1 MLYLVAA
8 SLLWA
13 FSFGLIKGQLAGLD
27 PVAVAAN
34 RLLLAAVVF
43 VPLML
48 RRHLERPLIW
58 RAMALGVV
66 QFGLMYV
73 LYIASFA
80 WLPAWKVA
88 LFTIF
93 TPLYVVAMDDLA
105 RRRFTPRHLLAAS
118 AAVFG
123 AALVLQFDSSGTDWR
138 GILLLQGANLCFAW
152 GQLRYVGL
160 QKMAA
165 GRDASLI
172 GWMYLGAFLVT
183 GLAFLARSGGALPQ
197 YAQWTPS
204 ARWALL
210 YLGLLPTGLGFY
222 LWNRGAAR
230 TSAGVLAVANN
241 LKVPL
246 AVLVSWTVFG
256 ESAHFL
262 QVAASLAI
270 MVVGLALLAPQRTKR
285 SERSER

>member
-1 MLYLVAA
+1 MLFLLAA

-27 PVAVAAN
+27 PVAVAST

-43 VPLML
+43 APLML
-48 RRHLERPLIW
+48 RRPLERPLIW

-93 TPLYVVAMDDLA
+93 TPLYVVVMDDLA
-105 RRRFTPRHLLAAS
+105 RRRLTWRHLLAAG
-118 AAVFG
+118 AAVLG
-123 AALVLQFDSSGTDWR
+123 AALVLQGDPSGADWR

-152 GQLRYVGL
+152 GQLRFAGL

-230 TSAGVLAVANN
+230 TTAGVLAVANN

-246 AVLVSWTVFG
+246 AVLASWLVFG
-256 ESAHFL
+256 ESASYFR
-262 QVAASLAI
+262 AGA
-270 MVVGLALLAPQRTKR
+270 GLAVMVLALVLLAPKR
-285 SERSER
+285 IK